1 MALKTSNLEP
11 RTSNPSILVLG
22 AEGMLGHKVFQEL
35 TNRFPGTK
43 CTIFGSLS
51 DPFYRAIP
59 LFRPE
64 TTIERV
70 NAMDL
75 PSLRQLLEKEKPEY
89 LINCIG
95 IVKQRD
101 EGKMAIPS
109 ITINS
114 LLPHLLAEWAM
125 SWGGRLIHF
134 STDCVFSG
142 KKGNYSED
150 DPSDAED
157 LYGKSKYLGE
167 VAEAANALTL
177 RTSIIGRELSHFQSL
192 LEWFLAQKG
201 GKVKGYNNVIYSGV
215 TTNHIAD
222 LVGKIISDQ
231 PGLFGLYQVTASSIT
246 KHDLL
251 VRIRDAY
258 KLDIEIVPVD
268 SEISD
273 RSMNGSRFRKV
284 TGYKEPSWDELIAQL
299 VKDPMPY
306 DSIKVR
312 GSKFEVRG

>member
-1 MALKTSNLEP
+1 MK
-11 RTSNPSILVLG
+11 ILVLG
-22 AEGMLGHKVFQEL
+22 GEGMLGHKMFQAL
-35 TNRFPGTK
+35 SSGYPGTR
-43 CTIFGSLS
+43 CTILGSLR
-51 DPFYRAIP
+51 DPFYHAFP

-75 PSLRQLLEKEKPEY
+75 LTLRQLLEKEKPDH

-114 LLPHLLAEWAM
+114 LLPHLLADWAN

-142 KKGNYSED
+142 KKGNYTEN

-167 VAEAANALTL
+167 VSQIPNALTL
-177 RTSIIGRELSHFQSL
+177 RTSIIGRELSHFKSL
-192 LEWFLAQKG
+192 LEWFLSQKG
-201 GKVKGYNNVIYSGV
+201 KQVKGFKMVIYSGV
-215 TTNHIAD
+215 TTNYISE
-222 LVGKIISDQ
+222 LVAKIITDHPKLS
-231 PGLFGLYQVTASSIT
+231 GLYQVTAPAIT
-246 KHDLL
+246 KLDLL
-251 VRIRDAY
+251 TRIRAAY
-258 KLDIEIVPVD
+258 KLDIEIIPED
-268 SEISD
+268 SEVSD
-273 RSMNGSRFRKV
+273 RSMICKRFYEA
-284 TGYKEPSWDELIAQL
+284 TGYKEPTWDYLIGQL
-299 VKDPMPY
+299 VEDRTPY
-306 DSIKVR
+306 EQWTKETKHV
-312 GSKFEVRG
+312 